1 MFKVI
6 REGSTDKNCNI
17 QCTSTL
23 TRINGKM
30 DIAKEN
36 TGEFGFT
43 ERNDPEWSSKIKR
56 REANETMRL

>member
-6 REGSTDKNCNI
+6 RDGSTDKNCNI

-30 DIAKEN
+30 DITKEN

-43 ERNDPEWSSKIKR
+43 ERIDPE
-56 REANETMRL
+56 